1 MNPPSTSGLW
11 RAISKLQLLARQL
24 VEGFSTGL
32 HRSPQR
38 GASVTFKQHRPYVP
52 GDEVRH
58 IDWRVFARSD
68 RYYIREYEQETSL
81 RATLLLDLSG
91 SMNYTGHAA
100 LHSKADYAK
109 TLALALSSLLIRQ
122 QDAVGLVTF
131 DSKVR
136 AFVPPSTRPSHL
148 QVLESTLRN
157 QSPAGETSLS
167 RVLREAAPRLGR
179 RSLLVLISDCLEEPE
194 TLVKTLAQMRLQHH
208 EVLVFQIF
216 DKDELEFPFQGWTR
230 FESLESQHQH
240 LESDPAT
247 LRNTYLENLAKF
259 RSDLAAGCGRHRIQ
273 LYPITTDEPCQTALA
288 RHLGNRLARR

>member
-11 RAISKLQLLARQL
+11 RTISKLQLLARQL

-81 RATLLLDLSG
+81 RATLLVDLSG
-91 SMNYTGHAA
+91 SMEYAGAAAA
-100 LHSKADYAK
+100 LSKADYAK
-109 TLALALSSLLIRQ
+109 VLALGIASLLVRQ

-136 AFVPPSTRPSHL
+136 TFVPPSTRPSHL
-148 QVLESTLRN
+148 QTLERTLHK
-157 QSPAGETSLS
+157 QLPGGETSLG
-167 RVLREAAPRLGR
+167 RVLKEAAPRLGR
-179 RSLLVLISDCLEEPE
+179 RSLLILISDCLEEPAD
-194 TLVKTLAQMRLQHH
+194 LVKALAQLRMQHH
-208 EVLVFQIF
+208 EVLVFHLL
-216 DKDELEFPFQGWTR
+216 DKDEIDFPFQGSTR
-230 FESLESQHQH
+230 FESLETSDFKIDT
-240 LESDPAT
+240 DPAA
-247 LRNTYLENLAKF
+247 LRSTYIENLARF
-259 RSDLAAGCGRHRIQ
+259 RSDLNAGCGRHKIE
-273 LYPITTDEPCQTALA
+273 LYPVTTDEPCETALT
-288 RHLGNRLARR
+288 RHLSNRLARR